1 MTSKIYEA
9 CLHLQ
14 NQQRE
19 DGDTHHTTIYGS
31 SECSDVPYAATR
43 AVDPRLRVTVG
54 HMRV

>member
-1 MTSKIYEA
+1 MFTLAKLIEVVMKV
-9 CLHLQ
+9 
-14 NQQRE
+14 
-19 DGDTHHTTIYGS
+19 HHTIAYDS